1 MIQQTLTLKSNPE
14 IEREIR
20 TEIAYKKYLLSA
32 VMLKLMT
39 LQRGKFHADIAN
51 EKINKFRKSLQ
62 A

>member
-32 VMLKLMT
+32 VMLKLMPVH
-39 LQRGKFHADIAN
+39 RGKFHASIAN
-51 EKINKFRKSLQ
+51 EKINSLRK
-62 A
+62 ATA